1 MISILDHSKGRSRS
15 GDLSMK
21 TKTGQISDL
30 DLLTPEQRRKVLL
43 VGEALDTKGVV
54 RIFKVKDQTIFDY
67 LYMLDMIDTSQHE
80 AAHHY
85 LLALEKSGVYISSVN
100 MEATSNTPSYA
111 VGEKLADRWLAFS
124 GANRHIIKKCGDVSA
139 DTLLRVSVNIYY
151 KPESK
156 KILRTMVRLISQ
168 PLRELAS
175 FYQCVKTDPRS
186 IARKNKGGR

>member
-1 MISILDHSKGRSRS
+1 
-15 GDLSMK
+15 MK

-85 LLALEKSGVYISSVN
+85 LLALESWRIDGLLFLVQIDTSLKSVA
-100 MEATSNTPSYA
+100 M
-111 VGEKLADRWLAFS
+111 
-124 GANRHIIKKCGDVSA
+124 
-139 DTLLRVSVNIYY
+139 
-151 KPESK
+151 
-156 KILRTMVRLISQ
+156 
-168 PLRELAS
+168 
-175 FYQCVKTDPRS
+175 
-186 IARKNKGGR
+186 